1 MGILGFLYPDF
12 VMVKRSPREELTLGP
27 EHEGGLVADVL
38 CLERGVHEV
47 GEQNRVGMPI
57 ELVSQGHGFNRCG
70 GSSAGLVHG
79 VEAFQVGILGWMRG
93 G

>member
-38 CLERGVHEV
+38 CLEGGVHEV
-47 GEQNRVGMPI
+47 GEQDRVGVPV
-57 ELVSQGHGFNRCG
+57 ELVSQEHGFDRCG

-79 VEAFQVGILGWMRG
+79 VETFQVGILGWMRG